1 MVTSSM
7 ELVHGTMRLRTA
19 RPIRRA
25 KVVCAFVCTF
35 AIGVCAYAL
44 TYQALLAFT
53 ATGGH

>member
-1 MVTSSM
+1 M

-25 KVVCAFVCTF
+25 KVVAAFACTF

-44 TYQALLAFT
+44 TYQALLALT